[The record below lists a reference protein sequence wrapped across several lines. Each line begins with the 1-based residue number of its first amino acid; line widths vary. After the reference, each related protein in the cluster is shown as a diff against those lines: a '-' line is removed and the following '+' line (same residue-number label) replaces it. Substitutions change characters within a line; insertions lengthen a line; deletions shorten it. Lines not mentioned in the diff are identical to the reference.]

1 MTTSDDKKTLT
12 STQALNTYFSSLL
25 DEDYMDDDAS
35 DALSA
40 EGVDVPSAPVVAEKE
55 LSQVQIVENEL
66 NADPLFAEQAQEFEL
81 ESAWALD
88 PELKQKAQPSATV
101 STPVLEAEKETESL
115 QKLLSQVS
123 SLAEKK
129 VEQATETVVET
140 PAVEPQIVTEVQD
153 IEENIEPEVELTQE
167 ITENIDTSVEVE
179 EQTEA
184 QEPEAEWNNIM
195 TSPWFQVLYFDVQGV
210 RFAVPLTELG
220 GIHRLSNELSKI
232 IGRPPWYL
240 GMQINREDQLD
251 VVDTM
256 AWIMPDRVVAE
267 EDWQD
272 YQYVIML
279 GNSSWGLASVR
290 LEGTERLTP
299 EEVNWRQ
306 SAGKRPWLAGM
317 VKGKMCALIHVE
329 ALIRMLKSGLDV
341 KDVG

>member
-1 MTTSDDKKTLT
+1 MTTSDDNKTLT
-12 STQALNTYFSSLL
+12 STQALNAYFASLL
-25 DEDYMDDDAS
+25 DEDYMDDDPS
-35 DALSA
+35 DALS
-40 EGVDVPSAPVVAEKE
+40 VQTAPNVVINESE
-55 LSQVQIVENEL
+55 LSQAEILENEL
-66 NADPLFAEQAQEFEL
+66 NADPLFANENDAFEV

-88 PELKQKAQPSATV
+88 PEVQQKTQASVSAA
-101 STPVLEAEKETESL
+101 TPVLDAEKETESL

-123 SLAEKK
+123 TLSKNK
-129 VEQATETVVET
+129 VEEVVETTEETVV
-140 PAVEPQIVTEVQD
+140 VEPQTVTEVQD
-153 IEENIEPEVELTQE
+153 IEENIQPEVELTQE
-167 ITENIDTSVEVE
+167 ITENIDTSVKVE
-179 EQTEA
+179 EETEA

-220 GIHRLSNELSKI
+220 GIHRLSDELSKI
-232 IGRPPWYL
+232 IGRPSWYL

-256 AWIMPDRVVAE
+256 AWIMPDKVVAE

>member
-1 MTTSDDKKTLT
+1 MTTSNDSKTLT

-25 DEDYMDDDAS
+25 DEDYFDDELS
-35 DALSA
+35 DSTST
-40 EGVDVPSAPVVAEKE
+40 ESITTSSIIVDETE
-55 LSQVQIVENEL
+55 LSQLEMLSNEL
-66 NADPLFAEQAQEFEL
+66 NADPLFANDKDSDSFEL

-88 PELKQKAQPSATV
+88 PEIQQKTQAEVV
-101 STPVLEAEKETESL
+101 SPVLEAEQDTQSL

-123 SLAEKK
+123 TITTAK
-129 VEQATETVVET
+129 VEEVVET
-140 PAVEPQIVTEVQD
+140 VEEIPVVEPQTVIEVQD

-167 ITENIDTSVEVE
+167 IIENIDTSVAIE
-179 EQTEA
+179 EETEA
-184 QEPEAEWNNIM
+184 QEPEAEWSNIM

-220 GIHRLSNELSKI
+220 GIHRLSAELSKI
-232 IGRPPWYL
+232 IGKPSWYL
-240 GMQINREDQLD
+240 GMQINRDNQLD

-256 AWIMPDRVVAE
+256 AWIMPDRVIAE
-267 EDWQD
+267 EDRQD

-279 GNSSWGLASVR
+279 GDSSWGLASVR

-299 EEVNWRQ
+299 DEVNWRQ